1 MTIRAVFLDIGE
13 TVVDE
18 TRFWAAWADWLGVP
32 RFTFFALV
40 GGMIERERDHR
51 RAFELLRPGFD
62 LEAEQA
68 ARAAAGAVETL
79 TREDLYTDA
88 VPCLAALRAEGY
100 RVGLAGNQPLHAAQW
115 LHEMGLDVQV
125 VASSAG
131 WGVEKP
137 APAFFARIVE
147 EAGFPPAEIAYVGD
161 RVDND
166 VIPAAAA
173 GLLAVLLRRGPWSY
187 LQAGWPEAAQARIR
201 IDRLTELPA
210 ALRPYRA

>member
-173 GLLAVLLRRGPWSY
+173 GLLAVLLRRGPWGY

-201 IDRLTELPA
+201 IDHLTELPA

>member
-18 TRFWAAWADWLGVP
+18 TRLWAAWADWLGVP
-32 RFTFFALV
+32 HFTFFALV

-51 RAFELLRPGFD
+51 RAFELVRPGFD
-62 LEAEQA
+62 LQREQA
-68 ARAAAGAVETL
+68 ARAAADAAKTL
-79 TREDLYTDA
+79 TREDLYPDA

-100 RVGLAGNQPLHAAQW
+100 QVGLAGNQPFNAEQW
-115 LHEMGLDVQV
+115 LYEMGLPVQV

-137 APAFFARIVE
+137 SPEFFARIAE
-147 EAGFPPAEIAYVGD
+147 EAGLPAAEIAYVGD

-166 VIPAAAA
+166 VVPAAAA
-173 GLLAVLLRRGPWSY
+173 GMLAVFLRRGPWGY

-201 IDRLTELPA
+201 IDHLRELPA